1 VVEDFLRPI
10 SIAIGVAVLAAAAW
24 WLYRRW
30 KEQRRS
36 VPTEPGEDRARAD
49 R

>member
-1 VVEDFLRPI
+1 VVERFLRPI
-10 SIAIGVAVLAAAAW
+10 SIAIALLVVAAAAW

-30 KEQRRS
+30 REQRRAA
-36 VPTEPGEDRARAD
+36 PTEPEEDRAPAD

>member
-1 VVEDFLRPI
+1 VEHLLRPI
-10 SIAIGVAVLAAAAW
+10 SILIAVLVVGAAGW

-30 KEQRRS
+30 REQRRPL
-36 VPTEPGEDRARAD
+36 PTEPDEDRAPAD

>member
-1 VVEDFLRPI
+1 V
-10 SIAIGVAVLAAAAW
+10 AAAAW

-30 KEQRRS
+30 REQRREI
-36 VPTEPGEDRARAD
+36 PTEPDSDRAPAD